1 MVVYVTFKFVCFDR
15 IEGKKLADEVARK
28 KGERKKKIKKERGRK
43 RALCGMFWSVEEVV
57 GKKKEERRKKKKE
70 KKVRVHVWRRKKE
83 GKKRKE
89 IQMKRKK
96 KEKGKIK

>member
-28 KGERKKKIKKERGRK
+28 KGEKKKKIKKERGRK

-57 GKKKEERRKKKKE
+57 GKKKEERRKKK
-70 KKVRVHVWRRKKE
+70 
-83 GKKRKE
+83 
-89 IQMKRKK
+89 
-96 KEKGKIK
+96 

>member
-1 MVVYVTFKFVCFDR
+1 MERKTGGGEGRPISLSSFDENQKVWLCATFKFVCFDG

-57 GKKKEERRKKKKE
+57 GKKRKEGNKE
-70 KKVRVHVWRRKKE
+70 KK
-83 GKKRKE
+83 
-89 IQMKRKK
+89 
-96 KEKGKIK
+96 